1 MPKEATI
8 ETSRGVIKLRLFDK
22 ECPKTTAN
30 FEKLAGEGFFNGQ
43 KWHRVIADFMIQ
55 GGDPLSKSGGGRVG
69 TGGPGYSIDCE
80 LDPKLKHG
88 KGTLSM
94 AHAGTCEHDRGS
106 GVKLDGK

>member
-69 TGGPGYSIDCE
+69 TGGPGYFIDWE
-80 LDPKLKHG
+80 PDPKPKHG
-88 KGTLSM
+88 KRTPSKAPTGP
-94 AHAGTCEHDRGS
+94 
-106 GVKLDGK
+106 V